1 MHRMLLCRDRNWS
14 LDCSGIWCLR
24 DAHGEWLR
32 PRRLGGGGGVRIISE
47 DNDDDDSESIMQKA
61 VLCRETNLSLD
72 RTVET
77 IVTS

>member
-1 MHRMLLCRDRNWS
+1 MHT
-14 LDCSGIWCLR
+14 
-24 DAHGEWLR
+24 GEWLR
-32 PRRLGGGGGVRIISE
+32 PRRLGGGGVRIISE

-77 IVTS
+77 TVTS